1 MCLTT
6 LVSWEVDNAKR
17 KLNEPESKFKNK
29 LFKDTVNGRKLEFN
43 EDHLI
48 VAVLSIL
55 FIVILHLVL
64 ILGHIFY
71 HEWKYFKTEMIKD
84 FPVPCSSLSLSA
96 DEDYVTFDLNKSVL
110 KTYIDDKGN
119 YICSKNNLSE
129 ILQTVVERVSRVQ
142 LAQGQDKR
150 YLSCGNE
157 SLREASGYQTVFFR
171 EILKQENNS
180 DSEADAADN
189 KLYWNKHPSKCYVDN
204 SIKYDDGEVIIPEGR
219 DYYLYA
225 SIHFNITHKNGIDQK
240 GVQRPERITIRICK
254 TVYGYEQTLVGRSE
268 IFNMTNTG
276 DVVGS
281 LKIETHVH
289 LTRNDRIYVRV
300 NDASRIIHNSKGN
313 SFGLFPL

>member
-180 DSEADAADN
+180 
-189 KLYWNKHPSKCYVDN
+189 VQ
-204 SIKYDDGEVIIPEGR
+204 
-219 DYYLYA
+219 A
-225 SIHFNITHKNGIDQK
+225 SIPSNNLTSIIQSRKNATGHKKVSLVCWLIGSILAMCNIVKLTQQTINCTGINIQ
-240 GVQRPERITIRICK
+240 VNAMWTTR
-254 TVYGYEQTLVGRSE
+254 L
-268 IFNMTNTG
+268 NT
-276 DVVGS
+276 
-281 LKIETHVH
+281 TM
-289 LTRNDRIYVRV
+289 VR
-300 NDASRIIHNSKGN
+300 
-313 SFGLFPL
+313 